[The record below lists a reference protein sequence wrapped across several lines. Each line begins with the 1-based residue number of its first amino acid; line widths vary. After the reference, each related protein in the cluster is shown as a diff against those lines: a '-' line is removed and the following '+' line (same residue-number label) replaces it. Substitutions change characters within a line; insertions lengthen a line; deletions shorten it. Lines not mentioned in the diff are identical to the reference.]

1 MSPGFIAPAVEGAGA
16 AALGICLPELD
27 HPAIALSSAPGF
39 MAVRPGA
46 RAQITEP
53 TVPDVNALEV
63 ELPFASLSLALDA
76 AAHTHTLRAAAPL
89 PSVSNRVAKRGA
101 DANSA
106 ALAYTTAVDAL
117 MAVTFIPSGLHA
129 GAREHTLVSAS
140 AVSSAPKRCG
150 RRVEAATLSA
160 AADVIEVA
168 AGGVVKP
175 RLAISPDNA
184 AADRQSAEEFE
195 REPRIA
201 DPLSSLAGTPPRA
214 SQFVIMQTSA
224 SVEAIEPPHMAVV
237 APRLAIL
244 PDNPVARQRADN
256 PEREP
261 RMAPPLC
268 SAADTPPR
276 AGQFVILDSS
286 AALESIGSAY
296 TAVTAPRLTIAPE
309 TTGTHQGATSPER
322 EPHIAAPLCSVA
334 DTPPRAGHFALVQAA
349 ATVVEPAAPAPA
361 ISPLRP
367 MPLPTGL
374 RQTNL
379 VGFEIG
385 GAPPSNGKPEL
396 EPFCSFGALFR
407 LRPDLTPELP
417 LLDEHGEPLDQTS
430 PKVDGAAVITRVA
443 AASAGAEPHSQPT
456 PHNKEPEPADVSPR
470 SVLQALAQ
478 MKVELQPAGPGE
490 SDGPPL
496 RTALKPL
503 LIPGCLPA
511 SAVLAGGFESA
522 PLSAKPRLLRYTLQ
536 PLRPKMAVGS
546 ADGPLG
552 ARSNGVRLA
561 NGRKPHLDAPKSMP
575 KSMLHLEDDAGADD
589 GETVS
594 LFGRIGGLF
603 GRKNRSV

>member
-1 MSPGFIAPAVEGAGA
+1 
-16 AALGICLPELD
+16 
-27 HPAIALSSAPGF
+27 
-39 MAVRPGA
+39 
-46 RAQITEP
+46 
-53 TVPDVNALEV
+53 
-63 ELPFASLSLALDA
+63 
-76 AAHTHTLRAAAPL
+76 
-89 PSVSNRVAKRGA
+89 
-101 DANSA
+101 
-106 ALAYTTAVDAL
+106 
-117 MAVTFIPSGLHA
+117 
-129 GAREHTLVSAS
+129 
-140 AVSSAPKRCG
+140 
-150 RRVEAATLSA
+150 
-160 AADVIEVA
+160 
-168 AGGVVKP
+168 
-175 RLAISPDNA
+175 
-184 AADRQSAEEFE
+184 
-195 REPRIA
+195 
-201 DPLSSLAGTPPRA
+201 
-214 SQFVIMQTSA
+214 
-224 SVEAIEPPHMAVV
+224 
-237 APRLAIL
+237 
-244 PDNPVARQRADN
+244 
-256 PEREP
+256 
-261 RMAPPLC
+261 
-268 SAADTPPR
+268 
-276 AGQFVILDSS
+276 
-286 AALESIGSAY
+286 
-296 TAVTAPRLTIAPE
+296 
-309 TTGTHQGATSPER
+309 
-322 EPHIAAPLCSVA
+322 
-334 DTPPRAGHFALVQAA
+334 
-349 ATVVEPAAPAPA
+349 
-361 ISPLRP
+361 